1 MVVIHVVVKA
11 KGESAGA
18 FEQILRS
25 VVADARLSTGCM
37 RYEWYRA
44 ADQPHGY
51 TIYGEFESREQF
63 ATYLGSSV
71 VQRIGAELWPLLAAE
86 PEFSHFEATRF
97 EGSETAGDAQP
108 HA

>member
-1 MVVIHVVVKA
+1 MVVIHVSVKA
-11 KGESAGA
+11 KGGAAAA

-25 VVADARLSTGCM
+25 VVADARRSAGCL

-51 TIYGEFESREQF
+51 TIYGEFESRGQF
-63 ATYLGSSV
+63 STYLGSSV

-97 EGSETAGDAQP
+97 EGSEEAGEAQP
-108 HA
+108 QA